1 MKNYDLIVVGSG
13 AGLIVLQVALM
24 KGLKCAVIEK
34 GKFGGTCLTR
44 GCIPSKMLVHP
55 ADMIREA
62 QGGEK
67 IGLSFEKPKFDWE
80 IISKRTW
87 SQINYSQEIEHNLS
101 HVDGLSVYKGTAEF
115 TGKYSMKVKLNDGT
129 YSDEF
134 SGKTIILAT
143 GSHTFIPPIKGLE
156 DVDYLTSESF
166 FGDKYPDKPW
176 ESLAI
181 IGVGAVGA
189 EFAHIFSSFRCIY

>member
-87 SQINYSQEIEHNLS
+87 SQINYSQEIEH
-101 HVDGLSVYKGTAEF
+101 
-115 TGKYSMKVKLNDGT
+115 
-129 YSDEF
+129 
-134 SGKTIILAT
+134 
-143 GSHTFIPPIKGLE
+143 
-156 DVDYLTSESF
+156 
-166 FGDKYPDKPW
+166 
-176 ESLAI
+176 
-181 IGVGAVGA
+181 
-189 EFAHIFSSFRCIY
+189 